1 MVYFYS
7 TAIIIMGLTSFKRLG
22 SVRLWRFPIAQTP
35 LCPMRSEAVAS
46 PPERGRHSAAS
57 RSLLSCRVNAG

>member
-7 TAIIIMGLTSFKRLG
+7 TAIIIMGLTSFKHLG

-35 LCPMRSEAVAS
+35 LWPMQSEAVAS
-46 PPERGRHSAAS
+46 PPEQGGGSPPHRAIS
-57 RSLLSCRVNAG
+57 RLAF